1 MSLTRRSTLTAALI
15 AALACGEDRPPIAP
29 ASALRADLSGPP
41 DQTLVVAGNIA
52 SCATNG
58 DELTAQLV
66 DAIPGTVVALG
77 DNALPRGRAADYHAC
92 YDPSWGRYNARTYAA
107 LGDRDFDS
115 AGTAAGT
122 FGYFGSRAGSNA
134 TGYYSI
140 DVGAWHVIVLN
151 SNGAYQPYNDGSAQD
166 QWLQA
171 DLAANPGKCL
181 LAVWHHAYFF
191 SSTTPGWTSRPSIKT
206 LWNRLYAAGLDLV
219 LNGSEH
225 DYERFAPMT
234 PDGVADPVHGIR
246 EINVG
251 TGGEAVW
258 APTVIAPNSEARA
271 ATYGVLK
278 LSLSADHYAWQFV
291 PITGQSSSDAGS
303 AACHNATSSPPPSPP
318 PPPPPDIP
326 PTVDAG
332 PDLRTQPGSATR
344 LVFRLAHVENDAP
357 WSYAVEWGDGST
369 TQGSVSSLSRLLTAS
384 HTYGAAGSYRV
395 RVSVT
400 ARDGATGWDTLTAFV
415 ETPGTPQVFVGA
427 GDVGTCA
434 KPYPLA
440 TGRLLDGIPGTVF
453 LLGDNAYPD
462 GSDSDY
468 QNCFAP
474 GWGRH
479 RKRTHP
485 VPGNHDYE
493 QPGAASYF
501 RYFGVAAGDPG
512 KGYYSYDLG
521 SWHIVA
527 LNSEINVSAGST
539 EEQWLRADL
548 AAHPAQCALAYWHVP
563 RFSSGTTHR
572 SSTVPQALWQAL
584 YDYGADVVLS
594 GHEHNYERFA
604 PQTADG
610 TADPARG
617 IREFVVGTGGSGAYP
632 LGPSIANS
640 EVSSWNHGVLK
651 LTLRDGA
658 YDWQFIPIPGM
669 SFTDSGSATCH

>member
-41 DQTLVVAGNIA
+41 DQTLVAAGNIA